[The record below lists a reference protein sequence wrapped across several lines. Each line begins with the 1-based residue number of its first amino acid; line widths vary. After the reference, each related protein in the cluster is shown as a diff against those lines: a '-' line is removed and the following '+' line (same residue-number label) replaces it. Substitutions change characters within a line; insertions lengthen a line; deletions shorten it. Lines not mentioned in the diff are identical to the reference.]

1 MQLNKDEFELLRKID
16 NKNNLYQRELDKKL
30 GFSLGKLN
38 YCLKGLVNKGLVKL
52 NNFKNNKNKLNYV
65 YLLTPKGVS
74 HKISQTINF
83 MNLKFKEYEAD
94 PQTSPQEAANKV
106 LEEMQETARSVFKNW
121 EKASIE
127 EAKRLYNIEIFTTGE
142 ELQQAFPEDL

>member
-16 NKNNLYQRELDKKL
+16 NKNNLSQRELAKNL

-65 YLLTPKGVS
+65 YLLTPKGFS
-74 HKISQTINF
+74 HKISQTVNF
-83 MNLKFKEYEAD
+83 MNLKFKEYDELKREAEILIKLK
-94 PQTSPQEAANKV
+94 SK
-106 LEEMQETARSVFKNW
+106 KNL
-121 EKASIE
+121 KT
-127 EAKRLYNIEIFTTGE
+127 KHKKNI
-142 ELQQAFPEDL
+142 

>member
-16 NKNNLYQRELDKKL
+16 NKNNLSQRELAKNL

-83 MNLKFKEYEAD
+83 MNLKFKEYDELKREAEILIKLRSKKNLK
-94 PQTSPQEAANKV
+94 TKNK
-106 LEEMQETARSVFKNW
+106 KN
-121 EKASIE
+121 I
-127 EAKRLYNIEIFTTGE
+127 
-142 ELQQAFPEDL
+142 